1 MLTALHLGN
10 FKAFGSPATRMPIR
24 PITLIFGPNSGGKST
39 LIHGLVLGH
48 EALFKK
54 RFDVKRTKLGGN
66 SIDLGGFRQYVHR
79 RNSDR
84 VITWG
89 AEFSVPPD
97 EKHVWGADRWQIMST
112 IGLEPSVKKRKDAN
126 PRLLSYEARVD
137 NDQLLKMSILGGGR
151 MQLHEL
157 TPEFMR
163 VGASLLDAI
172 NSPAQAQAIQD
183 DDLRQAMHF
192 PSDTIAPTFDI
203 REAIVNIGDDA
214 AELKDAS
221 PSQIMFFQLLA
232 AVPTLLRGTLQR
244 HLGRLN
250 YLGPLRS
257 LPPRHLAFT
266 EPDEITEWASGR
278 KAWDRMRQNKVLRDA
293 VNAWLDSEDRLHTR
307 YRLERRQYIA
317 PRTAKRDI
325 LEALKEIESDAFI
338 TEQNLDSED
347 PDEREAVVGV
357 QWDPDEYVQ
366 IITEELLK
374 NRRGDGDADLVLIDQ
389 TTNTAVSHRD
399 VGIGISQ
406 VLPVL
411 VEAYGNKERIV
422 AIEQPEIHLH
432 PRLQAELADVF
443 LTSALGPN
451 KNTFILETHS
461 EHIILRIMRRIR
473 ETTEGKLLPGDI
485 KVRPDD
491 VAVLYVEPDQNG
503 SRIIEI
509 PLTDDGELGAR
520 WPGGFFDDRLKE
532 LI

>member
-10 FKAFGSPATRMPIR
+10 FKAFGSPAARMPIR
-24 PITLIFGPNSGGKST
+24 PITLIFGPNSGGKSS

-54 RFDVKRTKLGGN
+54 RFDIKRTKLGGN
-66 SIDLGGFRQYVHR
+66 SIDLGGFRQYLHR
-79 RNSDR
+79 RNTDR

-89 AEFSVPPD
+89 AEFSVPD
-97 EKHVWGADRWQIMST
+97 NEKHVWDADRWQLMST
-112 IGLEPSVKKRKDAN
+112 IGLEPSVKKRKDAK
-126 PRLLSYEARVD
+126 PRLLSYDARV
-137 NDQLLKMSILGGGR
+137 NNEPLLKMSLLGNGR
-151 MQLHEL
+151 MQLQDL
-157 TPEFMR
+157 TPEFLR
-163 VGASLLDAI
+163 VGASLLAALI
-172 NSPAQAQAIQD
+172 NSPAEAQSIND
-183 DDLRQAMHF
+183 DELRQGMHF
-192 PSDTIAPTFDI
+192 PSDTIAPTFDV
-203 REAIVNIGDDA
+203 REALVNVENPSD
-214 AELKDAS
+214 LKDAS
-221 PSQIMFFQLLA
+221 PQQIMFFQLLA
-232 AVPTLLRGTLQR
+232 AVPTLLRATLQKY
-244 HLGRLN
+244 LGRLN

-266 EPDEITEWASGR
+266 EPDEITDLASGR
-278 KAWDRMRQNKVLRDA
+278 KAWDRMRQSKDLRDA
-293 VNAWLDSEDRLHTR
+293 VNKWLDSEDRLHTR

-317 PRTAKRDI
+317 PRTAKADI
-325 LEALKEIESDAFI
+325 LAALKEIESDAFI
-338 TEQNLDSED
+338 TEQNLESDD
-347 PDEREAVVGV
+347 PDEREAVVEV

-366 IITEELLK
+366 IITEELLR

-389 TTNTAVSHRD
+389 TTKTAVSHRD

-432 PRLQAELADVF
+432 PRLQGELADVF
-443 LTSALGPN
+443 LESALGPN

-461 EHIILRIMRRIR
+461 EHMILRIMRRIR
-473 ETTEGKLLPGDI
+473 ESTEGKLLLGDI
-485 KVRPDD
+485 KVRPED
-491 VAVLYVEPDQNG
+491 VAVLYVEPDKNG

-509 PLTDDGELGAR
+509 PLTEDGELGAR